1 MCYHCI
7 LASSAPTARGVNT
20 WRVTEPVANRRML
33 VVPRFSAAKHTSD
46 RIADVRHVNRKE
58 GGSLKDVVGV
68 LNDAFRTSG
77 AEGCTRGPSSERV
90 NGMLQ
95 TLEMT
100 SFSAENRAVAVAA
113 LNLMVEG
120 GAREAS
126 ADMVSIPILSMLPLL
141 WMCSA

>member
-1 MCYHCI
+1 M
-7 LASSAPTARGVNT
+7 LASSAPTTRAVKA
-20 WRVTEPVANRRML
+20 WRVTERAANRRMA
-33 VVPRFSAAKHTSD
+33 VVPRFSAAKHISE
-46 RIADVRHVNRKE
+46 RLADVRHLNRKE

-68 LNDAFRTSG
+68 LNDAFRSSG
-77 AEGCTRGPSSERV
+77 AEGCTREPSRDRV

-126 ADMVSIPILSMLPLL
+126 ADMVSIPILSLLPLL